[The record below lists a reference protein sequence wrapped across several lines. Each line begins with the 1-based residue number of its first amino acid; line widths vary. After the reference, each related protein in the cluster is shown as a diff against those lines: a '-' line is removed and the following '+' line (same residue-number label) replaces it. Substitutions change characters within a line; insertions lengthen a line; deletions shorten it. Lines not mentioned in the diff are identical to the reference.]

1 MAQKWMGL
9 GGAAGGVTILDLHS
23 GALSMDQNFVDA
35 YEQAKSKAA
44 AADPVAADGS
54 RYDAIYNESDFGLY
68 GRIKTAVQAAVV
80 ATAPFGIETEIHLT
94 SPTFFSKISSKPAV
108 TDHDE

>member
-1 MAQKWMGL
+1 MAQKWMAL

-23 GALSMDQNFVDA
+23 GALSMDENFVDA

-44 AADPVAADGS
+44 AAAAAPDGS

-68 GRIKTAVQAAVV
+68 GRIKTAVQASVV

-94 SPTFFSKISSKPAV
+94 SPTFFSKITSKPAV
-108 TDHDE
+108 TEHDE